1 MSTRELLPG
10 VTLEGLAPRV
20 RCDSRRVILR
30 ARRIALARD
39 IGQVILVAA
48 VDYLFATVPTTHIP
62 FTARTHSLE
71 IVALFNLAVAAHVVL
86 SRKVPCWM
94 ARRMADTWC
103 AAERR
108 RFTLR

>member
-10 VTLEGLAPRV
+10 VTLEGVAPRV
-20 RCDSRRVILR
+20 RCDSRQVILR

-39 IGQVILVAA
+39 IAQLILIAA

-62 FTARTHSLE
+62 FAGRTLSLE
-71 IVALFNLAVAAHVVL
+71 IVALFNLTVAVHVVL
-86 SRKVPCWM
+86 CRKVPYWT
-94 ARRMADTWC
+94 ARRMAGTWC